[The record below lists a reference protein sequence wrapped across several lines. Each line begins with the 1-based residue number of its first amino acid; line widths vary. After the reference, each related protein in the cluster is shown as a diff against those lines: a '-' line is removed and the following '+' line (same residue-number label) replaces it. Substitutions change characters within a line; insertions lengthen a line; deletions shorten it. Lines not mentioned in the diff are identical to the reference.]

1 VFDALLAYVSL
12 LDAVCAFSIMALSQ
26 YIALRGGLYS
36 LATPAFALIGAY
48 CGAILLKDYKLDPI
62 LCAGLATSAGIAAG
76 LLLSVPLAKLRGGF
90 QAIATIGFAQ
100 ILISLVLYAE
110 NLTGGALGYNAIPKV
125 VTTPILVI
133 ALAMVVVF
141 LAIINRSSIGC
152 AFDAIRQDDTVAAS
166 LGISVARYFRLNFAL
181 SGALGA
187 LGGCLLAFN
196 TFSISPEEFGFP
208 LLVVL
213 VAAVVLGGRASI
225 AGAIVGTAILLALPE
240 LIRPLRDQ
248 RLLLQ
253 GAILIAVI
261 IYLPNGIIDSIIE
274 HVTAYRGRTRRAS

>member
-1 VFDALLAYVSL
+1 VFDGLLAYVSL
-12 LDAVCAFSIMALSQ
+12 LDAVCVFSIMALSQ

-36 LATPAFALIGAY
+36 LATPAFALLGAY
-48 CGAILLKDYKLDPI
+48 GGGILLKDYRLDSI
-62 LCAGLATSAGIAAG
+62 LCTALATAMGIAAG

-125 VTTPILVI
+125 ATTPILIV
-133 ALAMVVVF
+133 ALTAVVVL
-141 LAIINRSSIGC
+141 LAVLNRSSIGC

-166 LGISVARYFRLNFAL
+166 LGISVARYFRLNFAI

-187 LGGCLLAFN
+187 FGGCLLAFN
-196 TFSISPEEFGFP
+196 TYSISPEEFGFP
-208 LLVVL
+208 LLVIL

-225 AGAIVGTAILLALPE
+225 MGAVVGTAILLSLPE

-253 GAILIAVI
+253 GAVLIAVI
-261 IYLPNGIIDSIIE
+261 IYLPNGIIDSLIE
-274 HVTAYRGRTRRAS
+274 RISAFRARARSAP

>member
-1 VFDALLAYVSL
+1 MLDTLLAYQSV
-12 LDAVCAFSIMALSQ
+12 LDAVCVFSILALSQ
-26 YIALRGGLYS
+26 YIALRGGLFS
-36 LATPAFALIGAY
+36 LATPAFALLGAY
-48 CGAILLKDYKLDPI
+48 GGGILLKDYKLDPF
-62 LCAGLATSAGIAAG
+62 LCAALATGIGILAG
-76 LLLSVPLAKLRGGF
+76 LLLSLPLAKLRGGF

-125 VTTPILVI
+125 ATTPILLI
-133 ALAMVVVF
+133 ALAVVAVF
-141 LAIINRSSIGC
+141 LSVLNRSSIGY

-166 LGISVARYFRLNFAL
+166 LGISVARYFRLNFAI

-187 LGGCLLAFN
+187 FGGCLLAFN

-208 LLVVL
+208 LLVIL

-225 AGAIVGTAILLALPE
+225 IGAIVGTAILLMLPE

-253 GAILIAVI
+253 GAVLIAVI
-261 IYLPNGIIDSIIE
+261 IYLPNGIIDSVVERIS
-274 HVTAYRGRTRRAS
+274 TYKARAKRSS